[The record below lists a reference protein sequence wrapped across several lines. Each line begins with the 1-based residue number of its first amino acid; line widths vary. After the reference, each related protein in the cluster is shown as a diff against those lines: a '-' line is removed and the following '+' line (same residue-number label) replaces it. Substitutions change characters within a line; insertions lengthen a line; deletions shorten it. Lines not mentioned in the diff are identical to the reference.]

1 MQAWPL
7 LALLLQ
13 QCSYDRWEQFNSN
26 FLPRQQVPLFTSTSK
41 MLTKSHVCLHHAPAR
56 FRKTSAQAISLQ
68 HSSVSTSDIFKTM
81 PW

>member
-1 MQAWPL
+1 M
-7 LALLLQ
+7 
-13 QCSYDRWEQFNSN
+13 
-26 FLPRQQVPLFTSTSK
+26 LPK
-41 MLTKSHVCLHHAPAR
+41 KSHVCLHHAPAR